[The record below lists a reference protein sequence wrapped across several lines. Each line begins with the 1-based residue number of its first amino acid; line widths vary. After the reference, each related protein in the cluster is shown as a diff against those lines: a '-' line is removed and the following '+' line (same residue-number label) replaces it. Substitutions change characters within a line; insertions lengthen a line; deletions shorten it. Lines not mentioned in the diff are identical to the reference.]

1 MIGRVRGKSSLQ
13 AGETRAGKS
22 YDMKWYPLYQQR
34 HMKAQ
39 AINSLAT
46 ELIKKNSETYGI
58 IHVATIN
65 GHSRFT
71 VGHTTMPSKII

>member
-34 HMKAQ
+34 HMKQ
-39 AINSLAT
+39 SSSNK
-46 ELIKKNSETYGI
+46 LITYR
-58 IHVATIN
+58 AD
-65 GHSRFT
+65 
-71 VGHTTMPSKII
+71 